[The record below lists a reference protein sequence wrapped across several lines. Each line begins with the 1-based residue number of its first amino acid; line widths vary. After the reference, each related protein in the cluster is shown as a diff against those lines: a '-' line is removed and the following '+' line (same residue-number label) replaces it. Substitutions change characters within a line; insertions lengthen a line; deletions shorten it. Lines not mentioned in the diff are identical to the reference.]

1 MSTSS
6 ERCGPRAMDAMNQGV
21 TSFVRTMPRKYRQ
34 LFDEPVVAMHAAI
47 VERRGERAAHAEIWR
62 SFSEGGVAV
71 CVVSDDAA
79 GLLARIGAALVAHGL
94 DVVAAQVYCRVGERG
109 RPEAVDFF
117 WVRRVGPAA
126 PPVQEADVAALAET
140 LGELVRGDAG
150 LERLR
155 RVAPVA
161 RGRSLQMRVGFETDA
176 RDGATVLTV
185 QGTDRPGLLFMISK
199 ALFAEDVRIT
209 HSDVATHDGQV
220 LDRFHLTE
228 MDGSVLR
235 RARLL
240 GIQTAVLAAID
251 GAEMRA

>member
-1 MSTSS
+1 MA
-6 ERCGPRAMDAMNQGV
+6 PRI
-21 TSFVRTMPRKYRQ
+21 TTFIRTMPRKYRQ
-34 LFDEPVVAMHAAI
+34 LFDEPVVAVHAGI
-47 VERRGERAAHAEIWR
+47 VERRGARAAHAEIWR
-62 SFSEGGVAV
+62 TFSEGGAAI
-71 CVVSDDAA
+71 CVVSDDAP

-109 RPEAVDFF
+109 HPEAVDFF
-117 WVRRVGPAA
+117 WVRRLGTAA
-126 PPVQEADVAALAET
+126 PLVQESDIAALAET
-140 LGELVRGDAG
+140 LEELVRGGAG
-150 LERLR
+150 IERLR
-155 RVAPVA
+155 RIAPLG
-161 RGRSLQMRVGFETDA
+161 RGRNLQMRVGFESDA

-228 MDGSVLR
+228 MDGTPLR

-251 GAEMRA
+251 GAETRA